1 MVSLAQ
7 DLRFGLRVLLKHPGH
22 SLAAVGALALGLG
35 LVTAMFS
42 IVYGVALRGLPFADP
57 ERILHLASSHPS
69 RGQQRL
75 EVDFHD
81 FLDWRARQVSFE
93 GLAGHSQGTVNL
105 SGDGAAPE
113 RFEGAF
119 VSVDLFELLRV
130 RPLLGRGFL
139 PGEDSSQ
146 APPVVVLSYGVWH
159 TRYQGDPKVLG
170 RPVRINGEPG
180 TIVGVMP
187 QGFEFPAIE
196 EVWVPLRLDPL
207 RVQRGQGN
215 TLEVVGRLREGVAL
229 EAARTEMDGIAR
241 ALAAEHPR
249 TNEGRRAVVER
260 WMDKVLPDRLRLLL
274 SAMLGACFL
283 VLLLGC
289 TNVASLMTAR
299 ASRRSREIAIRAALG
314 ARRRRVFVQLLM
326 ESLLTSAAG
335 TVLGVTFAHW
345 GIRLFNTVLAKLHP
359 PFWIDIR
366 VDGPALAFALGTT
379 VLTTLLSGLMPS
391 LQASRADLNDVL
403 KEEGRGSS
411 SLHLGLFSR
420 WIVVAE
426 VAISCLLLVGAG
438 LMIRS
443 VVSLRTLDL
452 GFDPGGVFTARIA
465 LFEPAYPDEA
475 RRVAFFEA
483 LTARVGTLPGVA
495 AAAASTSLPGQGTG
509 SVPYQVEGRT
519 HPAAGDVPS
528 ARLALVSPGF
538 FEVFGTEIL
547 AGRGFHRMDTAGS
560 LPVAIVNE
568 SFAARVWKGE
578 DPLGKRI
585 RLVPGPG
592 RVEPWR
598 TVVGVVPD
606 MQMAG
611 LANLEGEQSGF
622 FLPLSQRC
630 PRFVSIVAKTRTDDP
645 LTLAPLVRAQVN
657 ALDPDL
663 PLYFVSSMEDELARL
678 SFFPNLFGTLFAIFG
693 VAALLLASVGIYGV
707 IAFAV
712 SQRTREI
719 GIRMALGARKK
730 TVLHLILRQGMLH
743 LSFGLLLG
751 LGLALFVWSFLDRF
765 LVGVESKDP
774 ATFAIVA
781 AVLGAVA
788 FLACWIPAWRAT
800 RTDPLVAI
808 RAE

>member
-1 MVSLAQ
+1 MVSLAH

-22 SLAAVGALALGLG
+22 SLAAVGALALGVG

-42 IVYGVALRGLPFADP
+42 IVYGVALRGLPFEDP

-75 EVDFHD
+75 GVDLHD
-81 FLDWRARQVSFE
+81 FLDWRARQASFE

-105 SGDGAAPE
+105 SGDGAVPE

-119 VSVDLFELLRV
+119 VSVDLFGLLRV
-130 RPLLGRGFL
+130 KPVLGRGFL
-139 PGEDSSQ
+139 PGEDSPQ

-187 QGFEFPAIE
+187 QGFEFPAVE

-207 RVQRGQGN
+207 RLRRGQGN
-215 TLEVVGRLREGVAL
+215 TLEVVGRLREGVTL

-249 TNEGRRAVVER
+249 TNEGRRAVVEK
-260 WMDKVLPDRLRLLL
+260 WMDKVLPDRMRLLL

-326 ESLLTSAAG
+326 ESLVLSAAS
-335 TVLGVTFAHW
+335 TALGVLLACW
-345 GIRLFNTVLAKLHP
+345 GIRLFNAVIAGTHP
-359 PFWIDIR
+359 PFWIDVR
-366 VDGPALAFALGTT
+366 VDGPALAFALAVA

-391 LQASRADLNDVL
+391 LQASRVDLSEVL

-426 VAISCLLLVGAG
+426 VAVSCLLLVGAG

-452 GFDPGGVFTARIA
+452 GFAPDGVFTARIA
-465 LFEPAYPDEA
+465 LFESTYPDEA
-475 RRVAFFEA
+475 GRVDFFA
-483 LTARVGTLPGVA
+483 DLVARVEALPGVA
-495 AAAASTSLPGQGTG
+495 VAAASTSLPGQGTG
-509 SVPYQVEGRT
+509 SVPYQVEGRSD
-519 HPAAGDVPS
+519 PAARAAS
-528 ARLALVSPGF
+528 AARLAMVSPGF
-538 FEVFGTEIL
+538 FEVFGTEVL
-547 AGRGFHRMDTAGS
+547 AGRGFNRMDTAGS
-560 LPVAIVNE
+560 LPVAVVNE
-568 SFAARVWKGE
+568 SFAARVWKGQ

-585 RLVPGPG
+585 RLVAEPG

-611 LANLEGEQSGF
+611 LANTEGEQSGF

-630 PRFVSIVAKTRTDDP
+630 PRFVSVLAKTGTDDP
-645 LTLAPLVRAQVN
+645 LALAPLVRSQVS

-719 GIRMALGARKK
+719 GIRMALGAQRK

-743 LSFGLLLG
+743 LAFGLLLG

-774 ATFAIVA
+774 ATFAIVS

-788 FLACWIPAWRAT
+788 FLACWIPALRAT

-808 RAE
+808 RYE